1 MPPQG
6 NHDTRLHHPLSA
18 FGPAV
23 GRATR
28 ASLARGPIGAGLAL
42 AACGAALLLP
52 WLPGR
57 DGLFLIAPFGA
68 SAVLLF
74 AVPNSP
80 LAQPWSAVIGNGV
93 SALMAVL
100 VLSVV
105 AGPVPAVSLSLALAI
120 FAMVL
125 TRSLHP
131 PGGAVAL
138 VAALSPEMIDRL
150 GFGFVLAPVM
160 AGTAVLVGL
169 AMVWHRLTGRVYP
182 FRQPDAAGPHGTADK
197 TPGQRL
203 GLDPEDL
210 RQILEAN
217 RQASNLGVEDL
228 GRLIAAAEQLAAAH
242 QLGAQTCD
250 EDMSRDL
257 VTVSP
262 TTPAGRV
269 AALFRTYGFTAIPVV
284 TGDDRLEG
292 VIFQIDLIR
301 SARRAARQSHSG
313 FFAAL
318 TRLSGTS
325 ARNAPRARDIMS
337 VGLPSVARDSP
348 VGDLLPLLDD
358 GRAEAV
364 PVMEGERIVG
374 IVTRSDL
381 VSVLARKAARSAA
394 A

>member
-1 MPPQG
+1 
-6 NHDTRLHHPLSA
+6 
-18 FGPAV
+18 V
-23 GRATR
+23 GRATP
-28 ASLARGPIGAGLAL
+28 ASLARGPVGAGLAL
-42 AACGAALLLP
+42 AVFGAALLLP
-52 WLPGR
+52 WLPR
-57 DGLFLIAPFGA
+57 WDGLILIAPFGA

-80 LAQPWSAVIGNGV
+80 LAQPWSAVVGNGI

-100 VLSVV
+100 VLSVM
-105 AGPVPAVSLSLALAI
+105 AEPVLAVSLSLALAI

-150 GFGFVLAPVM
+150 GFGFVFAPVM

-242 QLGAQTCD
+242 QLGNQTC
-250 EDMSRDL
+250 EEVMSRDL

-269 AALFRTYGFTAIPVV
+269 AALFRTYGFTSIPVV

-337 VGLPSVARDSP
+337 VGLPTVTRQSP

-364 PVMEGERIVG
+364 PVIEGERIVG
-374 IVTRSDL
+374 IVTRSDML
-381 VSVLARKAARSAA
+381 SVLARTAARAA